1 MRWLSERAGIMQE
14 HEKALTYLF
23 VLGALIGIGQLM
35 VSKEAITPRLAVGRA
50 ILGSATSTVA
60 GLVMMQFPDLP
71 LPALVGL
78 GAGLGILGQQY
89 LEAWLRARA
98 DLLGK
103 K

>member
-1 MRWLSERAGIMQE
+1 MKGAGIMQE
-14 HEKALTYLF
+14 HEKGLAYLLA
-23 VLGALIGIGQLM
+23 LGALIGIGQLM
-35 VSKEAITPRLAVGRA
+35 VSKETITPRLAVGRA